1 MCRCCREKIIL
12 NNLGRG
18 SENNQGGRD
27 RIFTRETA
35 GIILVLFAAIALVLL
50 ITREVVFGSVGFAVS
65 AFLLG
70 TFGYCSY
77 ILLAALIFA
86 GVVLITGKKPSVSG
100 KIVGLSVLLFAF
112 LVCLVHTITAA
123 AIGIPYNGYG
133 EYLSDCYAAGAF
145 GGEGNPWSA
154 PTGGGVIFGLI
165 VYPVAKVTTS
175 IGGYIIFSLLTLGSA
190 YLIYATVKGG
200 FRRRSGERE
209 HADKM
214 VESATADTSGLYD
227 LNYAAPGVPGQGQSY
242 PSGYAEGAVPGTS
255 QTSVPYEGQP
265 QQAYG
270 PSSLDRSRR
279 LYELGQDFDF
289 KTKREIRQEQR
300 EERRARQQQPQ
311 PPAQPSAYE
320 QGRSILYPD
329 RGQDGEYS
337 WYQERF
343 GGGATSS
350 APRMSSPSSASDAPY
365 SSYTSNRIFDKDS
378 YFNNPRRGAISK
390 EQYSACFKGPTS
402 YSEGHERTNPRK
414 PVEPAKE
421 EPVQEPAQEEPK
433 ATNYSDLYADGA
445 ESNITYSDRPKK
457 ILADTPHAP
466 ENASREDFYRN
477 DVQTE
482 FSVQRPV
489 PPVQPAPPA
498 QTARPAA
505 EPVRPTA
512 EPARPAAGQG
522 TEHLN
527 AEDVVRRAGFGELHR
542 SEPAAPSEP
551 PRREEPSPRAAEEP
565 VRPVREVRGD
575 ARRREEEERESA
587 PSDRT
592 RVPKEDAP
600 DLTAGQPGRE
610 ARVQPARP
618 VREESTE
625 PLRPR
630 GERGR
635 STREESYAEEEGE
648 QEESG
653 LKPIS
658 NNLESAVNLF
668 DGEEDEEEPAAS
680 AVPEGIKAARERES
694 ARDVSLSRGRD
705 RAPAP
710 AEEDKP
716 RPRHVYAKYNPPP
729 LDLLRDYGT
738 VAMDPEEVETN
749 NAIIVETLK
758 NLKIPCEVV
767 KVTRGPS
774 VTRYDISVPGNI
786 PLGRVLGCDKELAL
800 RLHAKD
806 GVNIQTNYENGSIS
820 IEVPNK
826 QRAIVGLRELLL
838 SPAFH
843 ADKPGSLL
851 FGLGKDIEGKAVCGD
866 IAKMKHLLVSGATG
880 SGKTICLHALI
891 ISLLY
896 KYSPEDLRLIII
908 DPKQVDFIVYDKL
921 PHLMVNEIFSN
932 DIPKILNVL
941 DWLIREMER
950 RYTIFRE
957 KAKRGIPVRE
967 IDDYNKNLQ
976 PDEEKLPKIVMIID
990 ELADLMA
997 AAKKEI
1003 EDRIQRLTQKSRAAG
1018 IHLVLATQRP
1028 SVNVITG
1035 VIKTNLPT
1043 RIALKLTQEVDSR
1056 TILDESG
1063 AEKLLGN
1070 GDMLYRTDSMTF
1082 PCRLQGALVVA
1093 EEMHRV
1099 VSYVKEHNEAYFDD
1113 SVSDFINNE
1122 QGGGIGGDGDDD
1134 SVEPVYIDALRYV
1147 VQIKQASISMI
1158 QRRCSVGYPKAG
1170 KIIEWMENMGYI
1182 SAFDGAR
1189 ARKVL
1194 LTQEEFDAK
1203 YGDYGE

>member
-1 MCRCCREKIIL
+1 M

-18 SENNQGGRD
+18 SENSQGGKD

-35 GIILVLFAAIALVLL
+35 GIIMVLFAAIALVLL

-70 TFGYCSY
+70 TFGYCAY
-77 ILLAALIFA
+77 IVLAALIFA
-86 GVVLITGKKPSVSG
+86 GVVLITGKKPSVPG
-100 KIVGLSVLLFAF
+100 KIVGLSILLFAF

-133 EYLSDCYAAGAF
+133 EYLGDCYAAGAF
-145 GGEGNPWSA
+145 GGEGNPWPA
-154 PTGGGVIFGLI
+154 PTGGGVIFGLV
-165 VYPVAKVTTS
+165 VYPVAKLTTS

-200 FRRRSGERE
+200 FRRRGSARE
-209 HADKM
+209 HAEKLVD
-214 VESATADTSGLYD
+214 SATADTSGLYD
-227 LNYAAPGVPGQGQSY
+227 LNYAEPGISGQAS
-242 PSGYAEGAVPGTS
+242 PIGYAEGA
-255 QTSVPYEGQP
+255 GQGYAQPP
-265 QQAYG
+265 QGYAPQNTPQEQSYA

-289 KTKREIRQEQR
+289 KTKREMRQERR
-300 EERRARQQQPQ
+300 EERRMQQQQPQ
-311 PPAQPSAYE
+311 PPVQPSAYE

-343 GGGATSS
+343 GGGVSS
-350 APRMSSPSSASDAPY
+350 PAPRMSSSSAASDAPY

-378 YFNNPRRGAISK
+378 YFNNPRRGAISR

-414 PVEPAKE
+414 PAEPPKE
-421 EPVQEPAQEEPK
+421 EPAQQTAEQTVQEEPK
-433 ATNYSDLYADGA
+433 ATTYSDLYADGA

-482 FSVQRPV
+482 YSAQRPLRQEQIS
-489 PPVQPAPPA
+489 PPV
-498 QTARPAA
+498 
-505 EPVRPTA
+505 EPVRPA
-512 EPARPAAGQG
+512 ADQSRPAATPQAA
-522 TEHLN
+522 EDLD
-527 AEDVVRRAGFGELHR
+527 AEDVVRRAGFGDVHR
-542 SEPAAPSEP
+542 SEPVAPSEP
-551 PRREEPSPRAAEEP
+551 PRREEPPRRVAEES
-565 VRPVREVRGD
+565 VRPEGEKRIDPAQKSAEES
-575 ARRREEEERESA
+575 REESSSVRPRGSEENA
-587 PSDRT
+587 PGFRAEP
-592 RVPKEDAP
+592 V
-600 DLTAGQPGRE
+600 GRE

-618 VREESTE
+618 VREEPAE
-625 PLRPR
+625 PV
-630 GERGR
+630 R
-635 STREESYAEEEGE
+635 SRDQRIRSGREESRAAEEDAEGE
-648 QEESG
+648 QEESV
-653 LKPIS
+653 LRPIS
-658 NNLESAVNLF
+658 DNLESAVNLF
-668 DGEEDEEEPAAS
+668 DEEPEEEEPAS
-680 AVPEGIKAARERES
+680 SVVPEGIKSAREREP

-710 AEEDKP
+710 AAADAEKP

-729 LDLLRDYGT
+729 LDMLRNYGAAT
-738 VAMDPEEVETN
+738 IDPEEVETN
-749 NAIIVETLK
+749 KAVIVETLK
-758 NLKIPCEVV
+758 NLKIPCEIV
-767 KVTRGPS
+767 KVTQGPT
-774 VTRYDISVPGNI
+774 VTRYDIDIPGNI
-786 PLGRVLGCDKELAL
+786 PASRVLSYDKELAL

-826 QRAIVGLRELLL
+826 QRATVGLRELLL
-838 SPAFH
+838 SPAFRS
-843 ADKPGSLL
+843 DKPGSLL
-851 FGLGKDIEGKAVCGD
+851 FGLGKDIEGRSICGD

-880 SGKTICLHALI
+880 SGKTICLHAMI

-908 DPKQVDFIVYDKL
+908 DPKQVDFVVYEKL

-957 KAKRGIPVRE
+957 KAKHGVPVRE
-967 IDDYNKNLQ
+967 IDDYNANLL

-1099 VSYVKEHNEAYFDD
+1099 VSYVKEHNEAYYDD